1 MKNRD
6 DQARIEAMAKA
17 IADDVYSNFTPEQRE
32 DGDHEIWLSSATAAL
47 TALRNHE
54 GRKG

>member
-54 GRKG
+54 GRK